1 MFEFQWQKRS
11 LDLVDDMVLLE
22 EKIIFSLLSIALQ
35 FFFNKISQ
43 QSAQED
49 ILQGLDYIS
58 LKECIVPQRYIPNTI
73 FLSEIYKENF
83 PC

>member
-1 MFEFQWQKRS
+1 MLGFQWQKRS

-22 EKIIFSLLSIALQ
+22 KKIIFLLLSIALK

-49 ILQGLDYIS
+49 ILKALDNIYP
-58 LKECIVPQRYIPNTI
+58 KECIVPQRYIPNTI
-73 FLSEIYKENF
+73 FFI
-83 PC
+83 